1 MMKKRGDIEWDT
13 MIGWIIAILV
23 LGLMLFLYWILK
35 VKGINMIEYILKI
48 RYGDELIKWF

>member
-35 VKGINMIEYILKI
+35 VKGINMIEYIKNVLHF
-48 RYGDELIKWF
+48 GG